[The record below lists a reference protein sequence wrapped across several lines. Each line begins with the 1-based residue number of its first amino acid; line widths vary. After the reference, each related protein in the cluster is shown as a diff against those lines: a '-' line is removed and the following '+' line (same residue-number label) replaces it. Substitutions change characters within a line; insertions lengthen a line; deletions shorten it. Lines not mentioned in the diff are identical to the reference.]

1 MDTPLRRVHAL
12 VLTQSYVRCHW
23 IVKHLEASLRGPPK
37 PEVRRTRHTLADPGQ
52 TNQLGSS
59 GWWAWPWPRL
69 TGVEAAFFDLDKTVI
84 AKASMLAFGRPFY
97 REGMISKTTALRAL
111 YGQLIYLHLGADEQ
125 RLSRIRESVLT
136 LCKGWDQASVARI
149 VAETLEEIVEP
160 IIFAEALELIGAHHV
175 AGREVYIVSA
185 APEEI
190 VLPLCRYLGA
200 DAAIASVPRIDTAGR
215 YTGEMDFYAYG
226 PYKAEAIASLAAE
239 RGIDLESSYAY
250 SDSYTDVPMLEIV
263 GHPVAVNP
271 DRVLLKLAVDRGWE
285 VRQFVEPVRLHPRL
299 IASLSDTMSALPWL
313 PQTNASRWR
322 AAAIGATVAAAGAA
336 LLTRRSGARTTR

>member
-1 MDTPLRRVHAL
+1 
-12 VLTQSYVRCHW
+12 
-23 IVKHLEASLRGPPK
+23 
-37 PEVRRTRHTLADPGQ
+37 
-52 TNQLGSS
+52 
-59 GWWAWPWPRL
+59 
-69 TGVEAAFFDLDKTVI
+69 VEAAFFDLDKTVI

-111 YGQLIYLHLGADEQ
+111 YGQLIFLHLGADEQ

-149 VAETLEEIVEP
+149 VAQTLEEIVEP
-160 IIFAEALELIGAHHV
+160 IIFAEALELIGAHHD

-200 DAAIASVPRIDTAGR
+200 DAAIASIPRIDEAGR
-215 YTGEMDFYAYG
+215 YTGEMEFYAYG
-226 PYKAEAIASLAAE
+226 PYKAEAIASLAAK

-271 DRVLLKLAVDRGWE
+271 DRVLFKLAADRGWD
-285 VRQFVEPVRLHPRL
+285 VRQFVEPVRLRPRL
-299 IASLSDTMSALPWL
+299 IASIGDTMSGLPWL
-313 PQTNASRWR
+313 HQTNVSRWR
-322 AAAIGATVAAAGAA
+322 AATAGAA
-336 LLTRRSGARTTR
+336 VLGAGAATVWLRRSAEGSRPRR